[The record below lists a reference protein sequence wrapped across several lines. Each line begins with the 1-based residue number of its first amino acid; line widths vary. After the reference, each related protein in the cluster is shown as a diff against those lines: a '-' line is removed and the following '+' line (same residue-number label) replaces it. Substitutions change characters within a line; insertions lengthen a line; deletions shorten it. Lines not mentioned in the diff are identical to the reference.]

1 MNNEFDQYLAVTKF
15 FDFDDPAVQAYA
27 ERVVDGETDP
37 KQQAIKLYNA
47 VRDDIRYNPYV
58 FKTEARSLSA
68 SYCLEAGES
77 YCIPKAVLLGAMA
90 RFVGIPSRIG
100 LADVTNHMSSPQ
112 LIEYLKSDIFVM
124 HGFTELYL
132 EGKWVKATPAFNAKL
147 CSLMGVHPLEFDGE
161 NDSIFHEFGEDGER
175 HMEYLA
181 DHGTFADVPFD
192 FIVDS
197 VNKAYPHLAVEAGSD
212 KKVLGGSSLDE
223 DMAEVQV

>member
-1 MNNEFDQYLAVTKF
+1 MNSEFDQYLAVTEF
-15 FDFDDPAVQAYA
+15 FDFDDPGVQAYA
-27 ERVVDGETDP
+27 ERVIGSETEP
-37 KQQAIKLYNA
+37 KQQAIRLYNA

-58 FKTEARSLSA
+58 FKAEARSLSA
-68 SYCLEAGES
+68 SYCLNAGES
-77 YCIPKAVLLGAMA
+77 YCIPKAVLLAALA
-90 RFVGIPSRIG
+90 RFVGIPARIG

-124 HGFTELYL
+124 HGFTEMYL
-132 EGKWVKATPAFNAKL
+132 DGKWVKATPAFNAKL

-161 NDSIFHEFGEDGER
+161 NDSIFHEFGEGGER

-197 VNKAYPHLAVEAGSD
+197 VNKAYPHLTVEVGSE
-212 KKVLGGSSLDE
+212 KKVLAGSSLDE
-223 DMAEVQV
+223 DMAQV